1 MGASTTAGPARLRA
15 VRTAEAKN
23 RLSELL
29 AAVRRGARYRIF
41 DRDTPVADLVPVDDW
56 QTDESRP
63 DAHGNLNLRAADA
76 VQLGAALVSCES
88 LPRRRAFVTLDDA
101 LGRAAV
107 AEGFDVITPG
117 RRRSRQVSRPRR
129 AR

>member
-1 MGASTTAGPARLRA
+1 MAKMAIIMGASTTAGPARLRA

-56 QTDESRP
+56 RTDESRP
-63 DAHGNLNLRAADA
+63 DGAAAQRRRLVQMGVIRAGEAGGPPREILRA
-76 VQLGAALVSCES
+76 G
-88 LPRRRAFVTLDDA
+88 PRLIR
-101 LGRAAV
+101 GSAV
-107 AEGFDVITPG
+107 AVLLEERKTG
-117 RRRSRQVSRPRR
+117 R
-129 AR
+129 

>member
-1 MGASTTAGPARLRA
+1 MATIMGVSTTAGPARLRA

-63 DAHGNLNLRAADA
+63 DGAAQRRRLVQMGVIRAGEAGGPPREILRA
-76 VQLGAALVSCES
+76 G
-88 LPRRRAFVTLDDA
+88 PRLIR
-101 LGRAAV
+101 GSAV
-107 AEGFDVITPG
+107 AVLLEERKTG
-117 RRRSRQVSRPRR
+117 R
-129 AR
+129 